1 MSASRSTEVAFE
13 VAEVMRRRPSRWA
26 DLWQFIRIKP
36 VGAAGAAILLLL
48 FFAAF
53 SADVVAPY
61 DPYEMHY
68 DKLFTPPGIDFPL
81 GSDNFGRDL
90 LSRIIFGSR
99 VSLVVGF
106 GAIGAA
112 GIIAMVAG
120 LTSAYFG
127 GKVDLIM
134 QRIMDMAMSFPTL
147 VLALTIVAALGSS
160 LLNVI
165 IAIAIVETPRITRVV
180 RSNALAVK
188 ETQYIDAA
196 IAFGAGTRRI
206 LFVHMM
212 PNCLAP
218 WIICVTMYLSAAIL
232 LEATLSFLG
241 LGVPP
246 PTPSWGGMLSGAG
259 REFVEKA
266 PWMAIYPGL
275 AISAVVF
282 GFNLF
287 GDALRDVLDPRLRR

>member
-1 MSASRSTEVAFE
+1 MSTDVSTEQAMELVYAI
-13 VAEVMRRRPSRWA
+13 RRRPSLWA
-26 DLWQFIRIKP
+26 VLWRFIRVKP
-36 VGAAGAAILLLL
+36 VGAIGGIILIGL
-48 FFAAF
+48 FFTAIFAN
-53 SADVVAPY
+53 VLAPY

-68 DKLFTPPGIDFPL
+68 DKLFSPPGFEFPL

-99 VSLVVGF
+99 ISLFVGF
-106 GAIGAA
+106 GAIASA
-112 GIIAMVAG
+112 GILAMVIG
-120 LTSAYFG
+120 IVSAFFG
-127 GKVDLIM
+127 GRTDLIV
-134 QRIMDMAMSFPTL
+134 QRIMDMMMSFPTL
-147 VLALTIVAALGSS
+147 VLALCIVAALGSS

-165 IAIAIVETPRITRVV
+165 IAIAIVETPRIMRVV
-180 RSNALAVK
+180 RSNALAVR
-188 ETQYIDAA
+188 ETQYVDAA
-196 IAFGAGTRRI
+196 IAIGASNKRI
-206 LFVHMM
+206 LFRHIM
-212 PNCLAP
+212 PNCVAP
-218 WIICVTMYLSAAIL
+218 WLIVVTAYLGIAIL

-287 GDALRDVLDPRLRR
+287 GDALRDVMDPRLRM